1 MKNQFLFCLSLSFF
15 ANSILAQELPFLLQ
29 SYEETKPEWTEF
41 LQMQINPLGDTIYMA
56 NGQRLDPALSHCDTY
71 DSLGNWQ
78 GVDRCVWESENVLR
92 VYHYQGSEEM
102 IVWEEEGRLL
112 KKIETGLDY
121 QIETD
126 YIYEN
131 NRIER
136 ISISQKDSLEEWV
149 FVYQG
154 QQQRL
159 IKVKHF
165 QNGKDL
171 GVIQLSYNALNQK
184 ALEEYWEQGE
194 LQKLLSFTYDDQ
206 SNIQTILVMDQGP
219 QGAFLSAKLEYSW
232 NKNGAKQELTSLFTK
247 DATVVKTRRRTFDQE
262 NRLIKVQHLNFSPNT
277 YQEIKIYAYSAD
289 EKSMENISLH
299 AQGR

>member
-1 MKNQFLFCLSLSFF
+1 MRNQFLFCLSLSFI
-15 ANSILAQELPFLLQ
+15 ANSLLAQELPFLLQ
-29 SYEETKPEWTEF
+29 SYKETKPEWTEF
-41 LQMQINPLGDTIYMA
+41 LQMQINPLGDTIYTA
-56 NGQRLDPALSHCDTY
+56 NGQRLDAALSHCDTY

-78 GVDRCVWESENVLR
+78 GVDRWVWESENVLR

-171 GVIQLSYNALNQK
+171 GVIQLSYNALGQK
-184 ALEEYWEQGE
+184 AIEEYWEQGE

-206 SNIQTILVMDQGP
+206 ANIQTILVMNQGP

-232 NKNGAKQELTSLFTK
+232 HKNGAKQELTSLFTK

-262 NRLIKVQHLNFSPNT
+262 NRLVKVQHLNFSPNT